1 MEEAEGMRAIPGRRS
16 QFLFVASAAIV
27 STAIVTGAGCVERRY
42 TIRTEPPGALAIVN
56 DEEIGATPVS
66 RSFVYYGDRKIT
78 LMADGFQTLTV
89 VQPVKRPW
97 YDNYI
102 TEFFSENLVP
112 WTIRDDRE
120 FVYQM
125 TPSLT
130 PAEEDVTGR
139 AEALRAQG
147 QAPPPPRRRGI
158 LAWLGF

>member
-1 MEEAEGMRAIPGRRS
+1 MIRIPGRRPL
-16 QFLFVASAAIV
+16 FLALTASAAI
-27 STAIVTGAGCVERRY
+27 AAAPGCVERRY

-66 RSFVYYGDRKIT
+66 RSFVYYGPRKIT

-102 TEFFSENLVP
+102 TEFFSENLIP
-112 WTIRDDRE
+112 WTIRDERE

-125 TPSLT
+125 TPSMT
-130 PAEEDVTGR
+130 PPEEDVTGR

-147 QAPPPPRRRGI
+147 QAPPPPPRRGRFS
-158 LAWLGF
+158 WLGL